1 MISLEQFITNIQS
14 SIQSANDVLRQ
25 DNLNLLETYFEDS
38 EEAQEIKTSL
48 DRALEAMQEVVE
60 DTTQSRQAIEKAMRA
75 FSDAK
80 EAFQSENQQ
89 KGSGNQVSSLKPKTV
104 AMQFPEQTTD
114 GTVMR
119 NVHVP
124 LISLVPIS
132 MTQVSEVK
140 FRANLEL
147 QVKDDV
153 LQVGFLPS
161 GATVSADDSNAN
173 GTTTGAYIEITISPQ
188 ESSEGLKK
196 LIMGYDSML
205 RGQMPN

>member
-25 DNLNLLETYFEDS
+25 ENLNLLETYFEDS

-48 DRALEAMQEVVE
+48 DRALEAMKDVVE
-60 DTTQSRQAIEKAMRA
+60 DDTHSRQAMEKAMRA
-75 FSDAK
+75 FSEAK

-89 KGSGNQVSSLKPKTV
+89 TGSGGQVSSLKPKTV
-104 AMQFPEQTTD
+104 VMQFPEQTSD
-114 GTVMR
+114 GSVMR

-132 MTQVSEVK
+132 MAQVSEVK

-161 GATVSADDSNAN
+161 GAAATTDDSNAN
-173 GTTTGAYIEITISPQ
+173 NNTAGAYIEITISPQ
-188 ESSEGLKK
+188 ESTEGLKK

-205 RGQMPN
+205 RGQLPN